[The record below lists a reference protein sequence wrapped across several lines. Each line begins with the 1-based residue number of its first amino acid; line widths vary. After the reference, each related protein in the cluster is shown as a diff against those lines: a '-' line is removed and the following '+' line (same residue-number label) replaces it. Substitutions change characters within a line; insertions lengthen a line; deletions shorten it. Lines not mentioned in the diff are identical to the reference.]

1 MSFNEQKVNAI
12 FYLQESLVHNN
23 KPMFEVSL
31 KNILQVKTKLMKITS
46 STTLIIDI
54 IVFFLKKI
62 YGYLLFLIMNILL
75 ITNKYV
81 VLITYKLMV

>member
-54 IVFFLKKI
+54 IVFF
-62 YGYLLFLIMNILL
+62 
-75 ITNKYV
+75 
-81 VLITYKLMV
+81 